1 MENEIIED
9 ILVDENN
16 PLEEVEIQEQG
27 VEE

>member
-16 PLEEVEIQEQG
+16 PLEEVELQEQG